1 MKYKEIEKI
10 NYIKQIVEKIQFPR
24 ILELGVQKGN
34 STKMF
39 LELCDKNDGYLMSV
53 DIDDC
58 SHVASNKRWEFIHSS
73 DDNFNLINN
82 KIKEKL
88 DLVFID
94 SYHEPNHIKKIFY
107 NYFKYLKI
115 DGVCIIDDIS
125 WIPYSKFNICDND
138 FIERINKLTFEK
150 ILNIYNSN
158 TENFNLDF
166 RFVGSGLAL
175 ITKLKNELCEEK
187 KIINRSY
194 TIKNLLKK
202 IYYPKPIK

>member
-125 WIPYSKFNICDND
+125 WIPYSKFNICDNN

-158 TENFNLDF
+158 TENFILDF

-202 IYYPKPIK
+202 IYDPKPIK

>member
-10 NYIKQIVEKIQFPR
+10 NYIKQIVEKIKFPR
-24 ILELGVQKGN
+24 ILELGVQMGN

-88 DLVFID
+88 DLIFID
-94 SYHEPNHIKKIFY
+94 SYHEPNHINKIFY

-115 DGVCIIDDIS
+115 DGICIIDDIS

-158 TENFNLDF
+158 TENFILDF

-202 IYYPKPIK
+202 IYNPKPIK

>member
-10 NYIKQIVEKIQFPR
+10 NYIKQIVEKIKFPR
-24 ILELGVQKGN
+24 ILELGVQMGN

-82 KIKEKL
+82 KIKKKL

-158 TENFNLDF
+158 TENFTLDF

-202 IYYPKPIK
+202 IYNPKPIK